1 MDDSA
6 IRNYCTWARRELR
19 DEVMRRCAIY
29 DVAEKPEAPAGADAV
44 GGRVLTDE
52 EKRQRRELL
61 EEVGRDGL
69 DRTVERAAYTW
80 FNRIAAIRFMEVND
94 RLPSRT
100 RLLSANDG
108 SFRPQALQEPLSVD
122 IEGLDRAEVAR
133 LVQEGDDEA
142 TFRCL
147 FLAQC
152 HELAECMPGVFE
164 RVGAAMELLLPD
176 GLLRE
181 GGVVERMVDGIP
193 ESDWAEGVEI
203 VGWAYQYYNQERKDE
218 YFASKRKAT
227 ADDIAPAT
235 QLFTPEWIVRYLVEN
250 SLGRLWMLNFPDSR
264 LKDSMEYYIDPGE
277 DHEEDF
283 LRIESPEDITFCDPC
298 CGSGHILV
306 YAFDLLARMYE
317 EQGYSRREIPR
328 LVLEKN
334 LTGIEIDRRA
344 GQLASFA
351 LTMKACEYDRRFLSR
366 GVRPSVTV
374 LQPVRFGEGELA
386 GTDLLAQG
394 HDLLDAFDHL
404 DEVGSLYV
412 PAEGDLSLVEGAI
425 EAKRDP
431 ADMFATHTVGGL
443 EQMKSYLEL
452 LSRHFSATATNP
464 PYFNNY
470 GSWISKWIKDNYP
483 DEKSDFCVCFINRG
497 LRFTVGSGCLA
508 MITAS
513 SWMFISSFEKMRK
526 KLLSGNVVL
535 SMIQQSTHGFPSVT
549 VPTTMFVLRRGS
561 SNTAGSYIRL
571 EDFDRPQWQQPKA
584 YEAIHNHGCDWF
596 YEARQSDFASI
607 PGSPIAYWAGKE
619 LIQSFVKGTPL
630 SKVAAPKQGLAT
642 GDNERFLR
650 LWWEVSLSS
659 IGFGLENRDTASASG
674 KKWFPCNKGGGF
686 RRWFGNNWYI
696 VNWHND
702 GEEIR
707 SFERNGR
714 IASRPQNM
722 DYYFKEGMT
731 WGTISSGGFSM
742 RYSPKGTMFETKGS
756 VCFPED
762 SSALPYLLGLMNT
775 SLVDEMQT
783 ILSPTL
789 DYHEGPLGKIPVEF
803 ANEASTQRVGE
814 TVRDNIDICKQDFDA
829 SEESW
834 DFKKNPL
841 VGVEESAPEQ
851 YETVFINENNVLGSP
866 SVGALE
872 WSWMNWATRCDDR
885 FAQLKSNEEELNR
898 IFASIYHMEGEVPIE
913 VPDDKVSVR
922 LADRERDVK
931 SLISYAVGCMMGRYS
946 LDVDGLVL
954 ADQGAT
960 LQDYLE
966 KVPDPTFMPDEDGI
980 IPLTDVEYFHDD
992 ATGLFADFLKAAYG
1006 EETLEENLAF
1016 VAESLGGEGAPR
1028 EVIRDYFR
1036 NQFFADH
1043 CKTYSVTGSGKRPI
1057 YWLFDSGKKGGFRA
1071 LFYMHRYTPDLLA
1084 RLRTDYVHPQQE
1096 RYRNQ
1101 IEHIDEVLPTADRR
1115 EAARLKKERKRLS
1128 DQLAETNAY
1137 EEKVH
1142 HLADQMIRIDLDDGV
1157 KHNYALFQDVLSKIK

>member
-6 IRNYCTWARRELR
+6 IRNCCTWARNELR

-29 DVAEKPEAPAGADAV
+29 DVSEKPQAPAGADAV
-44 GGRVLTDE
+44 AGRVLTDV
-52 EKRQRRELL
+52 EKRQRAELL
-61 EEVGRDGL
+61 RTVKADGL

-80 FNRIAAIRFMEVND
+80 FNRIAAIRFMEIND

-152 HELAECMPGVFE
+152 HELSTCMPDVFE

-181 GGVVERMVDGIP
+181 GGVLERMVDAIP
-193 ESDWAEGVEI
+193 ESDWTEGVEI
-203 VGWAYQYYNQERKDE
+203 VGWMYQYYNQERKDE

-250 SLGRLWMLNFPDSR
+250 SLGRLWMLNFPSSR
-264 LKDSMEYYIDPGE
+264 LKDSMEYYIDPGDE
-277 DHEEDF
+277 HEEDF
-283 LRIESPEDITFCDPC
+283 LRVTSPEEITFCDPC

-317 EQGYSRREIPR
+317 EQGYSRREIPQ
-328 LVLEKN
+328 LVLTKN

-351 LTMKACEYDRRFLSR
+351 LAMKACEYDRRFLSR
-366 GVRPSVTV
+366 GVQPNVTV
-374 LQPVRFGEGELA
+374 LEQVRFEGGELA
-386 GTDLLAQG
+386 GTDLLLNG
-394 HDLLDAFDHL
+394 HDLLDAFAHL

-412 PAEGDLSLVEGAI
+412 PAEGDLSLVETSI
-425 EAKRDP
+425 EAKNDP
-431 ADMFATHTVGGL
+431 ADMFAARTVS
-443 EQMKSYLEL
+443 EMETMRSALEL
-452 LSRHFSATATNP
+452 LSRRFSAVATNP
-464 PYFNNY
+464 PYLGNFNP
-470 GSWISKWIKDNYP
+470 WMSKWVKDNYP
-483 DEKSDFCVCFINRG
+483 DEKGDLCVCFINRIF
-497 LRFTVGSGCLA
+497 RFAVKNGVSALVTSE
-508 MITAS
+508 
-513 SWMFISSFEKMRK
+513 SWLFLSSFEKMRS
-526 KLLSGNVVL
+526 KLIAHDGILSLARVFDSRKHADNF
-535 SMIQQSTHGFPSVT
+535 SAN
-549 VPTTMFVLRRGS
+549 TMFVLKKGS
-561 SNTAGSYIRL
+561 MECPG
-571 EDFDRPQWQQPKA
+571 A
-584 YEAIHNHGCDWF
+584 YFTLSQMGNDEKSDALVEAIHNHDCGWF
-596 YEARQSDFASI
+596 YKDRQSDFASI
-607 PGSPIAYWAGKE
+607 PGNPIAYWASHDAITNFSKFP
-619 LIQSFVKGTPL
+619 SFGVCANPSAGIT
-630 SKVAAPKQGLAT
+630 T
-642 GDNERFLR
+642 GANDIFIR
-650 LWWEVSLSS
+650 LWWEVSYAN
-659 IGFGLENRDTASASG
+659 ITFGLQNIDSMDETTR
-674 KKWFPCNKGGGF
+674 WIPCNKGGSYRKWYGNRENIMNYGPEARKRMESFPGYRPVNESLQF
-686 RRWFGNNWYI
+686 RDSISWSDITSGTNSFRANGAGCVFDHVAISAFPPNEYFLQTLAF
-696 VNWHND
+696 VNSSVAACYLEFLAPTLHCNAGDIAKLPLAVTDDAFAYTASLAEKNIHLSKVDWD
-702 GEEIR
+702 
-707 SFERNGR
+707 SFEVSWEFTKHPLLTGKSLYQAFSDWEKLCGKR
-714 IASRPQNM
+714 
-722 DYYFKEGMT
+722 FKEAKST
-731 WGTISSGGFSM
+731 
-742 RYSPKGTMFETKGS
+742 E
-756 VCFPED
+756 
-762 SSALPYLLGLMNT
+762 
-775 SLVDEMQT
+775 
-783 ILSPTL
+783 
-789 DYHEGPLGKIPVEF
+789 
-803 ANEASTQRVGE
+803 EAV
-814 TVRDNIDICKQDFDA
+814 
-829 SEESW
+829 
-834 DFKKNPL
+834 
-841 VGVEESAPEQ
+841 
-851 YETVFINENNVLGSP
+851 
-866 SVGALE
+866 
-872 WSWMNWATRCDDR
+872 
-885 FAQLKSNEEELNR
+885 NR
-898 IFASIYHMEGEVPIE
+898 AIAGIYHMEGEVPIE

-931 SLISYAVGCMMGRYS
+931 SLVSYAVGCMMGRYS

-960 LQDYLE
+960 LQDYLT

-992 ATGLFADFLKAAYG
+992 ATGLFVDFLRSAYG

-1036 NQFFADH
+1036 NRFFADH

-1115 EAARLKKERKRLS
+1115 EAARLKKERKKLS

-1142 HLADQMIRIDLDDGV
+1142 HLADQMIQIDLDDGV
-1157 KHNYALFQDVLSKIK
+1157 KHNYALFQDVLAKIK

>member
-29 DVAEKPEAPAGADAV
+29 GISEEPEAPAGADSV
-44 GGRVLTDE
+44 SGRVLTDE

-147 FLAQC
+147 LLAQC
-152 HELAECMPGVFE
+152 HELSACMPGVFE

-193 ESDWAEGVEI
+193 EPDWTEGVEI
-203 VGWAYQYYNQERKDE
+203 VGWMYQYYNQERKDE

-235 QLFTPEWIVRYLVEN
+235 QLFTPEWIVRYLVDN
-250 SLGRLWMLNFPDSR
+250 SLGRLWMLNFPESR
-264 LKDSMEYYIDPGE
+264 LKGSMDYYIDPGDE
-277 DHEEDF
+277 HEEDF
-283 LRIESPEDITFCDPC
+283 LRIGSPEDITFCDPC

-317 EQGYSRREIPR
+317 ERGYSRREIPR

-351 LTMKACEYDRRFLSR
+351 LAMKACEYDRRFLSR
-366 GVRPSVTV
+366 GVQPNVTV
-374 LQPVRFGEGELA
+374 LEPVRFGEGELA
-386 GTDLLAQG
+386 GTDLLAEG

-404 DEVGSLYV
+404 DEIGSLYV
-412 PAEGDLSLVEGAI
+412 PGDVDLALVEKAI
-425 EAKRDP
+425 DAKRDP
-431 ADMFATHTVGGL
+431 NNMFAAHTVSEL
-443 EQMKSYLEL
+443 ERMMSELEL
-452 LSRHFSATATNP
+452 LSREFSVTGTNP
-464 PYFNNY
+464 PYMGSNNTS
-470 GSWISKWIKDNYP
+470 SWLSRMLKKNYE
-483 DEKSDFCVCFINRG
+483 DEKSDLCTCFIPR
-497 LRFTVGSGCLA
+497 CLA
-508 MITAS
+508 FTHHRGSVAIITSDTCMYLKSFENMRKTLINEKTILSFIDTRGTNAHPDVFDANAGWVILNAS
-513 SWMFISSFEKMRK
+513 SENFY
-526 KLLSGNVVL
+526 
-535 SMIQQSTHGFPSVT
+535 
-549 VPTTMFVLRRGS
+549 
-561 SNTAGSYIRL
+561 GSYIKLDQGVGEKGGYLRTAAA
-571 EDFDRPQWQQPKA
+571 DA
-584 YEAIHNHGCDWF
+584 SCDWLYKSNSRIF
-596 YEARQSDFASI
+596 NSL
-607 PGSPIAYWAGKE
+607 PGNQIAYWISEAMLNVFKH
-619 LIQSFVKGTPL
+619 SVPL
-630 SKVAAPKQGLAT
+630 ESVATVKQGLAT
-642 GDNERFLR
+642 ADNERFLR
-650 LWWEVSLSS
+650 LWWEPSQEECFFGCKTHEQSKLS
-659 IGFGLENRDTASASG
+659 NQ
-674 KKWFPCNKGGGF
+674 KWYPCDKGGLF
-686 RRWFGNNWYI
+686 RRWSGNTEYLINWQ
-696 VNWHND
+696 ND
-702 GEEIR
+702 GTELYC
-707 SFERNGR
+707 FERAVIRN
-714 IASRPQNM
+714 P
-722 DYYFKEGMT
+722 DYYFKPYIA
-731 WGTISSGGFSM
+731 WSDVSSGAIAFRYRGYGFIFEHCANALFSDDDTLFRLSGLLNSSTASFILKLLAPTLHFGIGHLASFPVYRM
-742 RYSPKGTMFETKGS
+742 HDWPDAIATLARECTQLSLDEYNSFETSWSFKRHPL
-756 VCFPED
+756 VAQ
-762 SSALPYLLGLMNT
+762 SSIA
-775 SLVDEMQT
+775 
-783 ILSPTL
+783 
-789 DYHEGPLGKIPVEF
+789 
-803 ANEASTQRVGE
+803 EASQ
-814 TVRDNIDICKQDFDA
+814 
-829 SEESW
+829 SW
-834 DFKKNPL
+834 EAKCDERYFSIKN
-841 VGVEESAPEQ
+841 
-851 YETVFINENNVLGSP
+851 
-866 SVGALE
+866 
-872 WSWMNWATRCDDR
+872 
-885 FAQLKSNEEELNR
+885 NEETLNK
-898 IFASIYHMEGEVPIE
+898 IFAESYGLTGEVPVT

-922 LADRERDVK
+922 RYNRERDVK
-931 SLISYAVGCMMGRYS
+931 SLVSYAVGCMMGRYS

-954 ADQGAT
+954 ADQGAS

-966 KVPDPTFMPDEDGI
+966 KVPNPTFMPDEDGI

-992 ATGLFADFLKAAYG
+992 ATGLFVDFLKAAYG

-1016 VAESLGGEGAPR
+1016 VAESLGGEGTSR

-1101 IEHIDEVLPTADRR
+1101 IEHIDEVLPTADRS
-1115 EAARLKKERKRLS
+1115 EAARLKKERKKLS

-1137 EEKVH
+1137 EERVH

-1157 KHNYALFQDVLSKIK
+1157 KHNYALFQDVLAKIK

>member
-6 IRNYCTWARRELR
+6 IRNYCTWARNELR

-29 DVAEKPEAPAGADAV
+29 GISEEPEATAGADSV

-61 EEVGRDGL
+61 EEVRRDGL

-108 SFRPQALQEPLSVD
+108 SFRPQALQEPLSVN
-122 IEGLDRAEVAR
+122 IEGLDRAEVAS

-147 FLAQC
+147 LLAQC
-152 HELAECMPGVFE
+152 HELSACMPDVFE

-181 GGVVERMVDGIP
+181 GGVVGRMVDAIP
-193 ESDWAEGVEI
+193 ESDWTEGVEI
-203 VGWAYQYYNQERKDE
+203 VGWMYQYYNQERKDE

-250 SLGRLWMLNFPDSR
+250 SLGRLWMLNFPESR
-264 LKDSMEYYIDPGE
+264 LKDSMDYYIDPGE
-277 DHEEDF
+277 DQEEDF
-283 LRIESPEDITFCDPC
+283 LRIGSPEDITFCDPC

-317 EQGYSRREIPR
+317 EQGYSRREIPQ
-328 LVLEKN
+328 LVLQKN

-374 LQPVRFGEGELA
+374 LEPVRFGEGELA
-386 GTDLLAQG
+386 GTDLLLNG
-394 HDLLDAFDHL
+394 HDLLDAFAHL

-412 PAEGDLSLVEGAI
+412 PTESDLALVESAI

-431 ADMFATHTVGGL
+431 ENMFASHTVAEL
-443 EQMKSYLEL
+443 ETMKSELEL
-452 LSRHFSATATNP
+452 LSRRFSTVATNP
-464 PYFNNY
+464 PYLGNFN
-470 GSWISKWIKDNYP
+470 SWMSKWVKENYP
-483 DEKSDFCVCFINRG
+483 DEKSDLFAAFINRNLHFAEPFG
-497 LRFTVGSGCLA
+497 ELGFMSPFV
-508 MITAS
+508 
-513 SWMFISSFEKMRK
+513 WMFISSYEKLRK
-526 KLLSGNVVL
+526 KLILESFVTSLIQLEYSGF
-535 SMIQQSTHGFPSVT
+535 SGAT
-549 VPTTMFVLRRGS
+549 VPICTFTLCNGRARKVK
-561 SNTAGSYIRL
+561 GSYIRL
-571 EDFDRPQWQQPKA
+571 SDFPGAANQAPKA
-584 YEAIHNHGCDWF
+584 LEAIHDRQCGWF
-596 YEARQSDFASI
+596 YNANQDDFASI
-607 PGSPIAYWAGKE
+607 PGSPIAYWIGKNVINLYRRGKLSDKYE
-619 LIQSFVKGTPL
+619 AKEGVGTRNDP
-630 SKVAAPKQGLAT
+630 V
-642 GDNERFLR
+642 FLK
-650 LWWEVSLSS
+650 LFWEVSLSK
-659 IGFGLENRDTASASG
+659 IGKR
-674 KKWFPCNKGGGF
+674 KKWILTDKAGGF
-686 RRWFGNNWYI
+686 HRWYMGCTFVMNWE
-696 VNWHND
+696 ND
-702 GEEIR
+702 GYEIKNY
-707 SFERNGR
+707 RNPDGSLR
-714 IASRPQNM
+714 SRPQNTQYLFREGVSWGKIGSGTPSFRYRPEGYGFN
-722 DYYFKEGMT
+722 DAAPTLFGQDLLPILAALNSSSYLELLTIQGSTLNLTTGVVLSLPLLSNEVDKSFLSRIANENINIVKADWDTKETSIYFKRHALIGEEGSLIKAAEL
-731 WGTISSGGFSM
+731 ISSDWNN
-742 RYSPKGTMFETKGS
+742 RFE
-756 VCFPED
+756 
-762 SSALPYLLGLMNT
+762 
-775 SLVDEMQT
+775 
-783 ILSPTL
+783 
-789 DYHEGPLGKIPVEF
+789 
-803 ANEASTQRVGE
+803 
-814 TVRDNIDICKQDFDA
+814 
-829 SEESW
+829 
-834 DFKKNPL
+834 
-841 VGVEESAPEQ
+841 
-851 YETVFINENNVLGSP
+851 
-866 SVGALE
+866 
-872 WSWMNWATRCDDR
+872 
-885 FAQLKSNEEELNR
+885 QLRSNEETLN
-898 IFASIYHMEGEVPIE
+898 IYFAKVCGMQHEVAS
-913 VPDDKVSVR
+913 KVEDEKISVR
-922 LADRERDVK
+922 RFNREEEIK
-931 SLISYAVGCMMGRYS
+931 SLVSYAVGCMMGRYS
-946 LDVDGLVL
+946 LDFDGLVL

-960 LQDYLE
+960 LQDYLA
-966 KVPDPTFMPDEDGI
+966 KVPEPTFMPDEDGI

-992 ATGLFADFLKAAYG
+992 ATGLFVDFLKAAYG

-1036 NQFFADH
+1036 NRFFADH

-1115 EAARLKKERKRLS
+1115 EAARLKKERKKLS

-1157 KHNYALFQDVLSKIK
+1157 KHNYGLFQDVLAKIK

>member
-6 IRNYCTWARRELR
+6 IRNYCTWARNELR

-29 DVAEKPEAPAGADAV
+29 DISEKPSAPADADAV
-44 GGRVLTDE
+44 AGRVLTDV
-52 EKRQRRELL
+52 EKRQRAELL
-61 EEVGRDGL
+61 RTVKGDGL

-94 RLPSRT
+94 RLPSHT

-147 FLAQC
+147 LLAQC
-152 HELAECMPGVFE
+152 HELSACMPDVFE

-181 GGVVERMVDGIP
+181 GGVIERMVDGIP

-317 EQGYSRREIPR
+317 ERGYSRREIPR
-328 LVLEKN
+328 LVLERN

-366 GVRPSVTV
+366 GVQPNVNV
-374 LQPVRFGEGELA
+374 LEPVRFGEGELS
-386 GTDLLAQG
+386 GTDLLAEG
-394 HDLLDAFDHL
+394 HDLLDAFAHL

-412 PAEGDLSLVEGAI
+412 PAEGDLSLVESAI

-431 ADMFATHTVGGL
+431 ADMFAARTVAEL
-443 EQMKSYLEL
+443 ETMKSELKL
-452 LSRHFSATATNP
+452 LSRRFSVVVTNP
-464 PYFNNY
+464 PYLGNFNNWM
-470 GSWISKWIKDNYP
+470 GNWVKENYA
-483 DEKSDFCVCFINRG
+483 DVKSDVFAAFIFRN
-497 LRFTVGSGCLA
+497 LSFAEPSGELGF
-508 MITAS
+508 MTPFV
-513 SWMFISSFEKMRK
+513 WMFISSYEKLRRR
-526 KLLSGNVVL
+526 LISSCFITSLIQLEYSGFA
-535 SMIQQSTHGFPSVT
+535 GAT
-549 VPTTMFVLRRGS
+549 VPICTFTLSNINAGRARGRFV
-561 SNTAGSYIRL
+561 RL
-571 EDFDRPQWQQPKA
+571 ANFPGPANQAPRA
-584 YEAIHNHGCDWF
+584 LEAIHNHDCGWF
-596 YEARQSDFASI
+596 YEAHQSDFASI
-607 PGSPIAYWAGKE
+607 PGSPIAYWASSAAVRAFKSFSPMSSIGYGCNGMTTGKNE
-619 LIQSFVKGTPL
+619 L
-630 SKVAAPKQGLAT
+630 
-642 GDNERFLR
+642 FLR
-650 LWWEVSLSS
+650 LWFEVSKTKIEAHAS
-659 IGFGLENRDTASASG
+659 NRSDALQSG
-674 KKWFPCNKGGGF
+674 KTWFPYNKGGDF
-686 RRWFGNNWYI
+686 RKWYGNEEWVIDWYKDGEHVRSYGHLVPRSQNYMFKPAITWSKISSSKAAFRLKDAGQLFDVAGLSYFVNDESERAALIAFCNSSCAAYMLSFLAPTLNFEVGSICSLPIAPAVLANQDISLLASRNYEISKFDYNLSETAPEFIRHPLLPGHATHIQGGILISEMENALCKTLDRARNELRANEEKIDSI
-696 VNWHND
+696 VNEIYDFGD
-702 GEEIR
+702 G
-707 SFERNGR
+707 
-714 IASRPQNM
+714 A
-722 DYYFKEGMT
+722 
-731 WGTISSGGFSM
+731 
-742 RYSPKGTMFETKGS
+742 
-756 VCFPED
+756 
-762 SSALPYLLGLMNT
+762 
-775 SLVDEMQT
+775 
-783 ILSPTL
+783 
-789 DYHEGPLGKIPVEF
+789 
-803 ANEASTQRVGE
+803 
-814 TVRDNIDICKQDFDA
+814 
-829 SEESW
+829 
-834 DFKKNPL
+834 
-841 VGVEESAPEQ
+841 
-851 YETVFINENNVLGSP
+851 
-866 SVGALE
+866 
-872 WSWMNWATRCDDR
+872 
-885 FAQLKSNEEELNR
+885 
-898 IFASIYHMEGEVPIE
+898 PIE
-913 VPDDKVSVR
+913 VDAGKLSCRKYIRSENVS
-922 LADRERDVK
+922 

-960 LQDYLE
+960 LDDYLE
-966 KVPDPTFMPDEDGI
+966 KVPEPTFMPDEDGI

-992 ATGLFADFLKAAYG
+992 ATGLFVDFLKAAYG

-1115 EAARLKKERKRLS
+1115 EAARLKKERKKLS

-1142 HLADQMIRIDLDDGV
+1142 HLADQMISIDLDDGV
-1157 KHNYALFQDVLSKIK
+1157 KHNYALFQDVLAKIK

>member
-6 IRNYCTWARRELR
+6 IRNCCTWARNELR

-29 DVAEKPEAPAGADAV
+29 DVSEKPQAPAGADAV
-44 GGRVLTDE
+44 AGRVLTDV
-52 EKRQRRELL
+52 EKRQRAELL
-61 EEVGRDGL
+61 RTVKADGL

-80 FNRIAAIRFMEVND
+80 FNRIAAIRFMEIND

-152 HELAECMPGVFE
+152 HELADCMPGVFE

-181 GGVVERMVDGIP
+181 GGVIERMVDGIP
-193 ESDWAEGVEI
+193 EADWAGGVEI
-203 VGWAYQYYNQERKDE
+203 VGWAYQYYNQERKGE

-264 LKDSMEYYIDPGE
+264 LKDSMEYYIDPGDE
-277 DHEEDF
+277 HEEDF
-283 LRIESPEDITFCDPC
+283 LKIGSPEDITFCDPC

-306 YAFDLLARMYE
+306 YAFDLLVRMYE
-317 EQGYSRREIPR
+317 EQGYSRREIPQ
-328 LVLEKN
+328 LVLTKN
-334 LTGIEIDRRA
+334 ITGIEIDRRA

-366 GVRPSVTV
+366 GVQPNVNV
-374 LQPVRFGEGELA
+374 LEPVRFGEGELA
-386 GTDLLAQG
+386 GTDLLAEG
-394 HDLLDAFDHL
+394 HDLLDAFAHL

-412 PAEGDLSLVEGAI
+412 PAEGDLALVEAAI
-425 EAKRDP
+425 EAKNDP
-431 ADMFATHTVGGL
+431 ADMFAAHAVAEL
-443 EQMKSYLEL
+443 ETMKSELEL
-452 LSRHFSATATNP
+452 LSRRFSTVATNP
-464 PYFNNY
+464 PYLGNFNP
-470 GSWISKWIKDNYP
+470 WMSKWIKDNYP
-483 DEKSDFCVCFINRG
+483 DEKGDLCTCFIKRG
-497 LRFTVGSGCLA
+497 FTFAASDGYLA
-508 MITAS
+508 EITMQ
-513 SWMFISSFEKMRK
+513 SWMFLGTYKAMRN
-526 KLLSGNVVL
+526 KLLKTRSIVSMAHIGARGFDAIGGEVVSTTATVFLGNRQCDSGE
-535 SMIQQSTHGFPSVT
+535 
-549 VPTTMFVLRRGS
+549 
-561 SNTAGSYIRL
+561 YIRL
-571 EDFDRPQWQQPKA
+571 VDGIGEDEKTNLIR
-584 YEAIHNHGCDWF
+584 EAIRNRNCGWF
-596 YEARQSDFASI
+596 YKARQSDFASI
-607 PGSPIAYWAGKE
+607 SDSPIAYWASDKVLE
-619 LIQSFVKGTPL
+619 LFSSEKI
-630 SKVAAPKQGLAT
+630 VADYISAREGLTTA
-642 GDNERFLR
+642 DNETFLR
-650 LWWEVSLSS
+650 LWEEVSISN
-659 IGFGLENRDTASASG
+659 INFFARVEADANTNEYRWYPYT
-674 KKWFPCNKGGGF
+674 KGGDY
-686 RRWFGNNWYI
+686 RRWYGNNDYL
-696 VNWHND
+696 VNWCND

-707 SFERNGR
+707 ANVDQKTGR
-714 IASRPQNM
+714 IRSHNYNGIYAFR
-722 DYYFKEGMT
+722 EGFSWT
-731 WGTISSGGFSM
+731 NISSSVFAARYCPEGF
-742 RYSPKGTMFETKGS
+742 MFDTKGPKA
-756 VCFPED
+756 F
-762 SSALPYLLGLMNT
+762 SSSHEYLLFILAYT
-775 SLVDEMQT
+775 QSSVAAYLLSR
-783 ILSPTL
+783 LSPTL
-789 DYHEGPLGKIPVEF
+789 DFKIGPILSLPVPHLSEDNQEKVLELTTECVGLCREDWDSFETSWNFSHHPLLCRFSQLSKALNQVAETWEQRFNQLKANEESINLIF
-803 ANEASTQRVGE
+803 ANACG
-814 TVRDNIDICKQDFDA
+814 
-829 SEESW
+829 
-834 DFKKNPL
+834 L
-841 VGVEESAPEQ
+841 
-851 YETVFINENNVLGSP
+851 EN
-866 SVGALE
+866 
-872 WSWMNWATRCDDR
+872 
-885 FAQLKSNEEELNR
+885 
-898 IFASIYHMEGEVPIE
+898 EVPIKVADDE
-913 VPDDKVSVR
+913 VTVR
-922 LADRERDVK
+922 QLDRTREIK
-931 SLISYAVGCMMGRYS
+931 SLVSYAVGCMMGRYS

-960 LQDYLE
+960 LQDYLV
-966 KVPDPTFMPDEDGI
+966 KVPNPTFMPDKDGI

-992 ATGLFADFLKAAYG
+992 ATGLFVDFLKAAYG

-1016 VAESLGGEGAPR
+1016 VAESLGGEGTPR

-1036 NQFFADH
+1036 NRFFADH

-1115 EAARLKKERKRLS
+1115 EAARLKKERKKLS

-1142 HLADQMIRIDLDDGV
+1142 HLADQMIQIDLDDGV
-1157 KHNYALFQDVLSKIK
+1157 KHNYALFQDVLAKIK

>member
-6 IRNYCTWARRELR
+6 IRNYCTWARNELR
-19 DEVMRRCAIY
+19 DEVMRRCAVY
-29 DVAEKPEAPAGADAV
+29 DISEKPQAPADADAV
-44 GGRVLTDE
+44 AGRVLTDV
-52 EKRQRRELL
+52 EKRQRAELL
-61 EEVGRDGL
+61 RTVKADGL

-108 SFRPQALQEPLSVD
+108 TFRPQALQEPLSVD

-142 TFRCL
+142 TFRFL
-147 FLAQC
+147 LLAQC
-152 HELAECMPGVFE
+152 HELADCMPGVFE

-193 ESDWAEGVEI
+193 EEDWAGGVEI

-235 QLFTPEWIVRYLVEN
+235 QLFTPEWIVRYLMEN

-283 LRIESPEDITFCDPC
+283 LRVESPEDITFCDPC

-317 EQGYSRREIPR
+317 ERGYSRREIPQ

-366 GVRPSVTV
+366 GVQPNVNV
-374 LQPVRFGEGELA
+374 LEPVRFEEGELA
-386 GTDLLAQG
+386 GTDLLAEG
-394 HDLLDAFDHL
+394 HDLLDAFAHL

-412 PAEGDLSLVEGAI
+412 PAEGDLVLIEAAI

-431 ADMFATHTVGGL
+431 ADMFASHAVAEL
-443 EQMKSYLEL
+443 ERMKSYLEL
-452 LSRHFSATATNP
+452 LSRRFSTVATNP
-464 PYFNNY
+464 PYLGNFNP
-470 GSWISKWIKDNYP
+470 WMSKWVKDNYP
-483 DEKSDFCVCFINRG
+483 DEKGDLCVCFISRG
-497 LRFTVGSGCLA
+497 IELAEANGSCA
-508 MITAS
+508 FVTS
-513 SWMFISSFEKMRK
+513 HTWMFISSFEKMRVNFLAK
-526 KLLSGNVVL
+526 NKLTSLVHLSP
-535 SMIQQSTHGFPSVT
+535 HGFINPAAQVCA
-549 VPTTMFVLRRGS
+549 FCFEAGS
-561 SNTAGSYIRL
+561 SSSSNGIISGIRL
-571 EDFDRPQWQQPKA
+571 MDFDRPQLQGPKTL
-584 YEAIHNHGCDWF
+584 EAIHDHDCGWF
-596 YEARQSDFASI
+596 YEAHQGDFASI
-607 PGSPIAYWAGKE
+607 PGSPIAYWASEGVFRAFTSGKK
-619 LIQSFVKGTPL
+619 LRDIAVPR
-630 SKVAAPKQGLAT
+630 QGLAT
-642 GDNERFLR
+642 ADNERFLR
-650 LWWEVSLSS
+650 LWWETSLGS
-659 IGFGLENRDTASASG
+659 IGFRFQNREEAKQSG
-674 KKWFPCNKGGGF
+674 KKWFPMTKGGDY
-686 RRWFGNNWYI
+686 RKWYGNLAYT
-696 VNWHND
+696 VNWEND

-707 SFERNGR
+707 GFVVDGKQK
-714 IASRPQNM
+714 SRPQNM
-722 DYYFKEGMT
+722 ATYFFPGIT
-731 WGTISSGGFSM
+731 WSAISSGDFAM
-742 RYSPKGTMFETKGS
+742 RYVPEGVISNAKGPM
-756 VCFPED
+756 CFPKPD
-762 SSALPYLLGLMNT
+762 DTKWLLGFTN
-775 SLVDEMQT
+775 SSSVNT
-783 ILSPTL
+783 ILQFVSPTL
-789 DYHEGPLGKIPVEF
+789 DYSEGPIGNLPVIEDSALEDTVNSLVEECISTCKDDFNEF
-803 ANEASTQRVGE
+803 E
-814 TVRDNIDICKQDFDA
+814 T
-829 SEESW
+829 SW
-834 DFKKNPL
+834 DFRRHPL
-841 VGVEESAPEQ
+841 IESGH
-851 YETVFINENNVLGSP
+851 TVSNACASTTRI
-866 SVGALE
+866 
-872 WSWMNWATRCDDR
+872 WSDR
-885 FAQLKSNEEELNR
+885 FSFVKLNEEENNR
-898 IFASIYHMEGEVPIE
+898 IFAKLYGLEKDVAIDVLDE
-913 VPDDKVSVR
+913 KVSIHR
-922 LADRERDVK
+922 FDREREIK

>member
-6 IRNYCTWARRELR
+6 IRNYCTWARNELR
-19 DEVMRRCAIY
+19 EEVMRRCAVY
-29 DVAEKPEAPAGADAV
+29 DISEKPQAPADADAV
-44 GGRVLTDE
+44 SGRVLTDV
-52 EKRQRRELL
+52 EKRQRAELL
-61 EEVGRDGL
+61 RTVKGDGL

-152 HELAECMPGVFE
+152 HELADCMSGVFE

-181 GGVVERMVDGIP
+181 GGVIERMVDGIAEP
-193 ESDWAEGVEI
+193 DWAEGVEI

-227 ADDIAPAT
+227 ANDIAPAT

-250 SLGRLWMLNFPDSR
+250 SLGRLWMLNFPGSR
-264 LKDSMEYYIDPGE
+264 LKDSMDYYIDPGE

-328 LVLEKN
+328 LVLTKN

-366 GVRPSVTV
+366 GVQPNVTV
-374 LQPVRFGEGELA
+374 LESVRFGEGELA
-386 GTDLLAQG
+386 GTDLLAEG
-394 HDLLDAFDHL
+394 HDLLDAFAHL

-412 PAEGDLSLVEGAI
+412 PAGGDLSLVEGAI

-526 KLLSGNVVL
+526 KLLSGNVIL

-596 YEARQSDFASI
+596 YKAQQSDFSSI
-607 PGSPIAYWAGKE
+607 PGNPIAYWITAAMLKAFNEGISFGDFGQPKAG
-619 LIQSFVKGTPL
+619 IT
-630 SKVAAPKQGLAT
+630 T
-642 GDNERFLR
+642 GDNESFIR
-650 LWWEVSLSS
+650 LWWEVGCSKISQDTTS
-659 IGFGLENRDTASASG
+659 VEDIDNRYV
-674 KKWFPCNKGGGF
+674 WYPCDKGGDFRKWYGNQENVMGF
-686 RRWFGNNWYI
+686 NAEMRNAMESRKGYRP
-696 VNWHND
+696 VNF
-702 GEEIR
+702 
-707 SFERNGR
+707 SL
-714 IASRPQNM
+714 Q
-722 DYYFKEGMT
+722 FKESIT
-731 WGTISSGGFSM
+731 WSYISSGTNAF
-742 RYSPKGTMFETKGS
+742 RYSGKGRLFDHSGISAFPPNHLKYVLGYMNSSTALRYLGIFSSNLRNDAGNLAKVPIVFRDIDVSVVDSCINLCKEDYDAFET
-756 VCFPED
+756 
-762 SSALPYLLGLMNT
+762 
-775 SLVDEMQT
+775 SL
-783 ILSPTL
+783 
-789 DYHEGPLGKIPVEF
+789 
-803 ANEASTQRVGE
+803 
-814 TVRDNIDICKQDFDA
+814 
-829 SEESW
+829 
-834 DFKKNPL
+834 DFKKHPL
-841 VGVEESAPEQ
+841 IGITESEPGSHK
-851 YETVFINENNVLGSP
+851 TFFIDVNNELGSL
-866 SVGALE
+866 SAGALE
-872 WSWMNWATRCDDR
+872 WSWMNWATRCDER
-885 FAQLKSNEEELNR
+885 FSQLKSNEEELNR
-898 IFASIYHMEGEVPIE
+898 IFASIYHMEDEVPIE

-931 SLISYAVGCMMGRYS
+931 SLISYSVGCMMGRYS

-960 LQDYLE
+960 LKDYLE
-966 KVPDPTFMPDEDGI
+966 KVPNPTFMPDEDGI

-992 ATGLFADFLKAAYG
+992 ATGLFVDFLKAAYG
-1006 EETLEENLAF
+1006 EKTLEENLAF

-1036 NQFFADH
+1036 NGFFADH
-1043 CKTYSVTGSGKRPI
+1043 CKIYSVTGSGKRPI

-1115 EAARLKKERKRLS
+1115 EAARLKKERKKLS

-1157 KHNYALFQDVLSKIK
+1157 KHNYALFQDVLAKIK

>member
-6 IRNYCTWARRELR
+6 IRNYCTWARNELR

-29 DVAEKPEAPAGADAV
+29 DISEKPQAPVDADSVA
-44 GGRVLTDE
+44 GRVLTDA

-152 HELAECMPGVFE
+152 HELADCMPGVFE

-181 GGVVERMVDGIP
+181 GGVIERMVDGIP
-193 ESDWAEGVEI
+193 EADWAGGVEI
-203 VGWAYQYYNQERKDE
+203 VGWAYQYYNQERKGE

-250 SLGRLWMLNFPDSR
+250 SLGRLWMLNFPDSS

-317 EQGYSRREIPR
+317 ERGYSRREIPR
-328 LVLEKN
+328 LVLERN

-366 GVRPSVTV
+366 GVQPNVNV
-374 LQPVRFGEGELA
+374 LEPVRFGEGELS
-386 GTDLLAQG
+386 GTDLLAEG
-394 HDLLDAFDHL
+394 HDLLDAFAHL

-412 PAEGDLSLVEGAI
+412 PAEGDLSLVESAI

-431 ADMFATHTVGGL
+431 ADMFAARTVAEL
-443 EQMKSYLEL
+443 ETMKSELKL
-452 LSRHFSATATNP
+452 LSRRFSTVVTNP
-464 PYFNNY
+464 PYLGNFNP
-470 GSWISKWIKDNYP
+470 WMSKWVKDNYP
-483 DEKSDFCVCFINRG
+483 DEKGDLCVCFINRG
-497 LRFTVGSGCLA
+497 FAFVVDDGYLA
-508 MITAS
+508 EITMQ
-513 SWMFISSFEKMRK
+513 SWMFLSSYEAMRNKLIKVRSIVSMAHIGARGFDAIGGEVVSTTATVFVGSCQQIS
-526 KLLSGNVVL
+526 G
-535 SMIQQSTHGFPSVT
+535 T
-549 VPTTMFVLRRGS
+549 
-561 SNTAGSYIRL
+561 YIRL
-571 EDFDRPQWQQPKA
+571 IDGVGEEEKSNR
-584 YEAIHNHGCDWF
+584 YREAICNHDCDWF
-596 YEARQSDFASI
+596 YEANQGDFSSI
-607 PGSPIAYWAGKE
+607 PSSPIAYWASKNM
-619 LIQSFVKGTPL
+619 LLNFAKGISNPL
-630 SKVAAPKQGLAT
+630 SDLIKVAKGITT
-642 GDNERFLR
+642 GNNGCYLR
-650 LWWEVSLSS
+650 NWWEVSASRLTFTRTSLDDGVQS
-659 IGFGLENRDTASASG
+659 I
-674 KKWFPCNKGGGF
+674 WVPCDKGGEF
-686 RRWFGNNWYI
+686 RKWFGNNWFVI
-696 VNWHND
+696 DWRANGQPIIQSPASTPRNLSASFQPSSACSKISTGSISFRHHD
-702 GEEIR
+702 GGFIFTDAAVSLTGSERHQPYVEGFLNSCVAQKMMEVLAPTLNFEVGQIR
-707 SFERNGR
+707 SLPILFDLDFEHEIDDRVYLSRR
-714 IASRPQNM
+714 IGKT
-722 DYYFKEGMT
+722 D
-731 WGTISSGGFSM
+731 W
-742 RYSPKGTMFETKGS
+742 
-756 VCFPED
+756 D
-762 SSALPYLLGLMNT
+762 SS
-775 SLVDEMQT
+775 E
-783 ILSPTL
+783 I
-789 DYHEGPLGKIPVEF
+789 
-803 ANEASTQRVGE
+803 
-814 TVRDNIDICKQDFDA
+814 
-829 SEESW
+829 SW
-834 DFKKNPL
+834 DFKKHPL
-841 VGVEESAPEQ
+841 VDFSEIVSGCHETIFIDKDNRLESLSA
-851 YETVFINENNVLGSP
+851 
-866 SVGALE
+866 GALKWVWAK
-872 WSWMNWATRCDDR
+872 WSKRCDDR
-885 FAQLKSNEEELNR
+885 FTQLKSNEEELNR
-898 IFASIYHMEGEVPIE
+898 IFARIYHMEGEVPIE

-922 LADRERDVK
+922 LANRERDVK
-931 SLISYAVGCMMGRYS
+931 SLVSYAVGCMMGRYS

-960 LQDYLE
+960 LRDYLE

-992 ATGLFADFLKAAYG
+992 ATGLFVDFLKCAYG

-1016 VAESLGGEGAPR
+1016 VADALGGDGTPR
-1028 EVIRDYFR
+1028 DVIRDYFR
-1036 NQFFADH
+1036 NGFFADH

-1084 RLRTDYVHPQQE
+1084 KLRTDYVHPQQE

-1115 EAARLKKERKRLS
+1115 EAARLKKERKKLS

-1137 EEKVH
+1137 EERVH
-1142 HLADQMIRIDLDDGV
+1142 HLADQMIEIDLDDGV
-1157 KHNYALFQDVLSKIK
+1157 KHNYALFQDVLAKIK

>member
-6 IRNYCTWARRELR
+6 IRNYCTWARNELR

-29 DVAEKPEAPAGADAV
+29 GIAEKPAAPADADAIA
-44 GGRVLTDE
+44 GRVLTDE

-61 EEVGRDGL
+61 EEVGRNGL
-69 DRTVERAAYTW
+69 ERTVERAAYTW

-147 FLAQC
+147 LLAQC
-152 HELAECMPGVFE
+152 HELAACMPGVFE

-193 ESDWAEGVEI
+193 ESDWTEGVEI
-203 VGWAYQYYNQERKDE
+203 VGWMYQYYNQERKDE

-250 SLGRLWMLNFPDSR
+250 SLGRLWMLNFPESR
-264 LKDSMEYYIDPGE
+264 LKDSMEYYIDPGDE
-277 DHEEDF
+277 HEEDF
-283 LRIESPEDITFCDPC
+283 LRIGSPEDITFCDPC

-317 EQGYSRREIPR
+317 EQGYSRREIPQ
-328 LVLEKN
+328 LVLTKN

-366 GVRPSVTV
+366 GVQPNVTV
-374 LQPVRFGEGELA
+374 LESVRFGEGELA
-386 GTDLLAQG
+386 GTDLLAEG
-394 HDLLDAFDHL
+394 HDLLDAFAHL

-431 ADMFATHTVGGL
+431 ADMFAAHALAEL
-443 EQMKSYLEL
+443 ETMKAELEL
-452 LSRHFSATATNP
+452 LSRHFSTVVTNP
-464 PYFNNY
+464 PYLGNFNP
-470 GSWISKWIKDNYP
+470 WMSKWVKDNYP
-483 DEKSDFCVCFINRG
+483 DEKNDCFAAFVSRNITRTVFNGYSG
-497 LRFTVGSGCLA
+497 LVTPSV
-508 MITAS
+508 
-513 SWMFISSFEKMRK
+513 WMFISSYEKLRR
-526 KLLSGNVVL
+526 KLLETSHICSMVQL
-535 SMIQQSTHGFPSVT
+535 SYHGFPDVT
-549 VPTTMFVLRRGS
+549 VPTCTFVLMNGS
-561 SNTAGSYIRL
+561 AEQAASYVRL
-571 EDFDRPQWQQPKA
+571 QDFDRPQWQAEKTL
-584 YEAIHNHGCDWF
+584 EAIHDHDCGWF
-596 YEARQSDFASI
+596 YKMRQTDFSSI
-607 PGSPIAYWAGKE
+607 PGSPIAYWASRSLIDAFIRGSRLSE
-619 LIQSFVKGTPL
+619 LCDIRNGL
-630 SKVAAPKQGLAT
+630 ST
-642 GDNERFLR
+642 SDNNRFLR
-650 LWWEVSLSS
+650 LWFEVSHAN
-659 IGFGLENRDTASASG
+659 IGFACRNNEETVGNG
-674 KKWFPCNKGGGF
+674 KRWYPHLKGGDF
-686 RRWFGNNWYI
+686 RKWYGNQSFVINWE
-696 VNWHND
+696 ND

-707 SFERNGR
+707 NFRDNKGKLL
-714 IASRPQNM
+714 SRPQNLQ
-722 DYYFKEGMT
+722 YNFKPAVT
-731 WGTISSGGFSM
+731 WSKITSGDFSARYCEGGFLYDSAAEFCFSQNFQTELSALAFENSSCCQAILNFLNPTLNIQAGDIGNLPIIQLPQ
-742 RYSPKGTMFETKGS
+742 RVLDIAEECIDISKQDWNSFET
-756 VCFPED
+756 
-762 SSALPYLLGLMNT
+762 
-775 SLVDEMQT
+775 
-783 ILSPTL
+783 
-789 DYHEGPLGKIPVEF
+789 
-803 ANEASTQRVGE
+803 
-814 TVRDNIDICKQDFDA
+814 
-829 SEESW
+829 SW
-834 DFKKNPL
+834 DFTKHPL
-841 VGVEESAPEQ
+841 ISGGSSISEAAAEVESKWENRFIKLQKGES
-851 YETVFINENNVLGSP
+851 
-866 SVGALE
+866 
-872 WSWMNWATRCDDR
+872 
-885 FAQLKSNEEELNR
+885 ELNQIIAETYGVADSVATGVSR
-898 IFASIYHMEGEVPIE
+898 
-913 VPDDKVSVR
+913 DKVSIK
-922 LADRERDVK
+922 LFDRNREIR

-946 LDVDGLVL
+946 LDVGGLVL

-960 LQDYLE
+960 LDDYLE
-966 KVPDPTFMPDEDGI
+966 KVPEPTFMPDEDGI

-992 ATGLFADFLKAAYG
+992 ATGLFVDFLKAAYG
-1006 EETLEENLAF
+1006 EEPLEENLAF

-1036 NQFFADH
+1036 NGFFADH

-1128 DQLAETNAY
+1128 DQLAETNVY

-1157 KHNYALFQDVLSKIK
+1157 KHNYALFQDVLAKIK

>member
-6 IRNYCTWARRELR
+6 IRNYCTWARNELR
-19 DEVMRRCAIY
+19 EEVMRRCAVY
-29 DVAEKPEAPAGADAV
+29 DISEKPQAPADADAV
-44 GGRVLTDE
+44 AGRVLTDV
-52 EKRQRRELL
+52 EKRQRAELL
-61 EEVGRDGL
+61 RTVKGDGL

-152 HELAECMPGVFE
+152 HELADCMSGVFE

-181 GGVVERMVDGIP
+181 GGVIERMVDGIAEP
-193 ESDWAEGVEI
+193 DWAEGVEI

-250 SLGRLWMLNFPDSR
+250 SLGRLWMLNFPGSR
-264 LKDSMEYYIDPGE
+264 LKDSMDYYIDPGE

-317 EQGYSRREIPR
+317 ERGYSRREIPR
-328 LVLEKN
+328 LVLGKN

-366 GVRPSVTV
+366 GVKPNVNV
-374 LQPVRFGEGELA
+374 LEPVRFDEGELA
-386 GTDLLAQG
+386 GTDLLTEG

-404 DEVGSLYV
+404 DEVGSLYI
-412 PAEGDLSLVEGAI
+412 PAEGDLALVESAI
-425 EAKRDP
+425 ESKCSA
-431 ADMFATHTVGGL
+431 ADMFASHAVDQL
-443 EQMKSYLEL
+443 ERMKASLQL
-452 LSRHFSATATNP
+452 LSQTFSATATNP

-470 GSWISKWIKDNYP
+470 GSWISKWIKGSYP

-497 LRFTVGSGCLA
+497 LRFTVGSGYLA

-526 KLLSGNVVL
+526 KLLSSNVIL

-561 SNTAGSYIRL
+561 SDTAGSYIRL
-571 EDFDRPQWQQPKA
+571 EDFDRPQWQQPRA
-584 YEAIHNHGCDWF
+584 YEAIHNRDCGWF

-607 PGSPIAYWAGKE
+607 PGSPIAYWLDEGLRIAYQSGKTFGE
-619 LIQSFVKGTPL
+619 LAHP
-630 SKVAAPKQGLAT
+630 KVGMQTSNNDKY
-642 GDNERFLR
+642 LR
-650 LWWEVSLSS
+650 LWWE
-659 IGFGLENRDTASASG
+659 INYGEFGGTSEKLIWI
-674 KKWFPCNKGGGF
+674 KYLKGGEYRKWYGNLSYLVHYNGDPQYILSQPNARVLDLSFLEKRKCTWSDVTSGYPSF
-686 RRWFGNNWYI
+686 RYAPPDTFYDISGHCFFPSRQDQMFLLGYANSIYVEQLKKAFNSTFHFQVGDLQRIIVPTVERASFDEVSKLAEDNVNLSKADWDSVETSWDFTCHPLCTGIEALSNGCAIVEECWDERFESVKANEERINRIFSDAFGVCDEETI
-696 VNWHND
+696 RVPD
-702 GEEIR
+702 EKVSIKKFSREREIR
-707 SFERNGR
+707 S
-714 IASRPQNM
+714 
-722 DYYFKEGMT
+722 
-731 WGTISSGGFSM
+731 
-742 RYSPKGTMFETKGS
+742 
-756 VCFPED
+756 
-762 SSALPYLLGLMNT
+762 
-775 SLVDEMQT
+775 LV
-783 ILSPTL
+783 
-789 DYHEGPLGKIPVEF
+789 
-803 ANEASTQRVGE
+803 
-814 TVRDNIDICKQDFDA
+814 
-829 SEESW
+829 
-834 DFKKNPL
+834 
-841 VGVEESAPEQ
+841 
-851 YETVFINENNVLGSP
+851 
-866 SVGALE
+866 
-872 WSWMNWATRCDDR
+872 
-885 FAQLKSNEEELNR
+885 
-898 IFASIYHMEGEVPIE
+898 
-913 VPDDKVSVR
+913 
-922 LADRERDVK
+922 
-931 SLISYAVGCMMGRYS
+931 SYAVGCMMGRYS

-966 KVPDPTFMPDEDGI
+966 KVPEPTFMPDEDGI

-992 ATGLFADFLKAAYG
+992 ATGLFVDFLRAAYG

-1043 CKTYSVTGSGKRPI
+1043 CKTYSVSGSGKRPI

-1115 EAARLKKERKRLS
+1115 EAARLKKERKKLS

-1142 HLADQMIRIDLDDGV
+1142 HLADQMISIDLDDGV
-1157 KHNYALFQDVLSKIK
+1157 KHNYALFQDVLAKIK

>member
-6 IRNYCTWARRELR
+6 IRNYCTWARNELR

-29 DVAEKPEAPAGADAV
+29 GVSEKPSAPADADAV
-44 GGRVLTDE
+44 GGRVLTDV
-52 EKRQRRELL
+52 EKRQRAELL
-61 EEVGRDGL
+61 RTVKADGL

-133 LVQEGDDEA
+133 LVQAGDDEA

-147 FLAQC
+147 LLAQC

-181 GGVVERMVDGIP
+181 GGVIERMVDGIP
-193 ESDWAEGVEI
+193 EPDWAEGVEI
-203 VGWAYQYYNQERKDE
+203 VGWMYQYYNQERKDE

-264 LKDSMEYYIDPGE
+264 LKDSMEYYIDPGDE
-277 DHEEDF
+277 HEEDF
-283 LRIESPEDITFCDPC
+283 LKIGSPEDITFCDPC

-317 EQGYSRREIPR
+317 EQGFSRREIPQ
-328 LVLEKN
+328 LVLTKN

-374 LQPVRFGEGELA
+374 LEPVKFEEGELA
-386 GTDLLAQG
+386 GTALLLNG
-394 HDLLDAFDHL
+394 HDLLDAFTHL

-412 PAEGDLSLVEGAI
+412 PAKGDLALVESAI
-425 EAKRDP
+425 ETKRD
-431 ADMFATHTVGGL
+431 ADDMFSAHAISEL
-443 EQMKSYLEL
+443 ETMLSELNL
-452 LSRHFSATATNP
+452 LSKSFSVAATNP
-464 PYFNNY
+464 PYLN
-470 GSWISKWIKDNYP
+470 SPQMSKWLSMWTKKRYD
-483 DEKSDFCVCFINRG
+483 KSKRDLCTCFIERS
-497 LRFTVGSGCLA
+497 LDFLQTSG
-508 MITAS
+508 IAS
-513 SWMFISSFEKMRK
+513 LVTMQSWMFLGSYAKFRKSLLDDFSIVSMAHIGVNVFEGLNSKVTSVTAAVFLASRK
-526 KLLSGNVVL
+526 NNAGTFVRLTDIEGGDNKSKLLREVAREENS
-535 SMIQQSTHGFPSVT
+535 SSVYLQVADT
-549 VPTTMFVLRRGS
+549 F
-561 SNTAGSYIRL
+561 RL
-571 EDFDRPQWQQPKA
+571 LPRN
-584 YEAIHNHGCDWF
+584 I
-596 YEARQSDFASI
+596 
-607 PGSPIAYWAGKE
+607 IAYWICENAIIDFSNCIKLGSVYKAR
-619 LIQSFVKGTPL
+619 LGLQS
-630 SKVAAPKQGLAT
+630 
-642 GDNERFLR
+642 GDNDRFIHE
-650 LWWEVSLSS
+650 WFEVSRSS
-659 IGFGLENRDTASASG
+659 ICTTATDEESSALSR
-674 KKWFPCNKGGGF
+674 KKWFPHNKGGEY
-686 RRWFGNNWYI
+686 RKWYGNRDLI
-696 VNWHND
+696 VNYENYGSAIKTL
-702 GEEIR
+702 GETGKTVG
-707 SFERNGR
+707 FNGR
-714 IASRPQNM
+714 DI
-722 DYYFKEGMT
+722 YFKEGIT
-731 WGTISSGGFSM
+731 WSALTNIQNSFRFVPSGSIYDSNKGPAIITDSRREAFELLALLNSSTGQYFLHILNPTISLQNSDIDEFPLLPSLTINEDITNSAQSNVLLA
-742 RYSPKGTMFETKGS
+742 RDDWDARETSLEFKRNPLLIGDS
-756 VCFPED
+756 ILDAYKNWESICSNRIENTKQNEERINAFF
-762 SSALPYLLGLMNT
+762 SSAYH
-775 SLVDEMQT
+775 
-783 ILSPTL
+783 L
-789 DYHEGPLGKIPVEF
+789 DGRVPV
-803 ANEASTQRVGE
+803 T
-814 TVRDNIDICKQDFDA
+814 
-829 SEESW
+829 
-834 DFKKNPL
+834 
-841 VGVEESAPEQ
+841 
-851 YETVFINENNVLGSP
+851 
-866 SVGALE
+866 
-872 WSWMNWATRCDDR
+872 
-885 FAQLKSNEEELNR
+885 
-898 IFASIYHMEGEVPIE
+898 VPIE
-913 VPDDKVSVR
+913 KISLHV
-922 LADRERDVK
+922 ADRRSDVV
-931 SLISYAVGCMMGRYS
+931 SLINYAVGCMMGRYS

-960 LQDYLE
+960 LQNYLE
-966 KVPDPTFMPDEDGI
+966 KVPNPTFMPDEDGI

-992 ATGLFADFLKAAYG
+992 ATGLFVDFLKAAYG
-1006 EETLEENLAF
+1006 EEKLEENLAF
-1016 VAESLGGEGAPR
+1016 VAESLGVEGAPR
-1028 EVIRDYFR
+1028 EAIRDYFR
-1036 NQFFADH
+1036 NNFFYDH
-1043 CKTYSVTGSGKRPI
+1043 CNIYNVSTIGKCPI

-1142 HLADQMIRIDLDDGV
+1142 HLADQMIKIDLDDGV
-1157 KHNYALFQDVLSKIK
+1157 KHNYALFQDVLAKIK

>member
-6 IRNYCTWARRELR
+6 IKGYCTWARRELR

-29 DVAEKPEAPAGADAV
+29 DVSEEPQAPAGADAV
-44 GGRVLTDE
+44 AGRVLTDV
-52 EKRQRRELL
+52 EKRQRGELL
-61 EEVGRDGL
+61 RAVKADGL

-164 RVGAAMELLLPD
+164 RVGAATELLLPD

-181 GGVVERMVDGIP
+181 GGVVERMVSGIP
-193 ESDWAEGVEI
+193 EEDWSEGVEI
-203 VGWAYQYYNQERKDE
+203 VGWMYQYYNQERKDE

-283 LRIESPEDITFCDPC
+283 LKVESPEDITFCDPC

-317 EQGYSRREIPR
+317 ERGYSRREIPR
-328 LVLEKN
+328 LVLQKN

-351 LTMKACEYDRRFLSR
+351 LTMKACEYDRRFLTRAVIPDITTLSTIVFSESDR
-366 GVRPSVTV
+366 STIRVSLGGKHERLAKSLFRRSGVIGSLGVLGEMGSLVRPTCNDIDGLTTIAKSMSTDSDIFTAACLEKIKNAIDMLKPLAKQYSVCA
-374 LQPVRFGEGELA
+374 L
-386 GTDLLAQG
+386 
-394 HDLLDAFDHL
+394 
-404 DEVGSLYV
+404 
-412 PAEGDLSLVEGAI
+412 
-425 EAKRDP
+425 
-431 ADMFATHTVGGL
+431 
-443 EQMKSYLEL
+443 
-452 LSRHFSATATNP
+452 NP
-464 PYFNNY
+464 PYMSSRNM
-470 GSWISKWIKDNYP
+470 SQTMSKWLTDGF
-483 DEKSDFCVCFINRG
+483 SDARNDLYACFIKRATDFG
-497 LRFTVGSGCLA
+497 LSKGYIALITMQSWAFESTYEDLRKAIIKNDRFT
-508 MITAS
+508 
-513 SWMFISSFEKMRK
+513 SFLQLGIKTFPNIGNDVVQTCAFSVHLSQRHAK
-526 KLLSGNVVL
+526 TLFVKLDD
-535 SMIQQSTHGFPSVT
+535 FK
-549 VPTTMFVLRRGS
+549 
-561 SNTAGSYIRL
+561 
-571 EDFDRPQWQQPKA
+571 DFDIKQRQFHNPDNRSFIDSADLLEVPGA
-584 YEAIHNHGCDWF
+584 PLTAAFADASLIHAWDRGERIENFGKF
-596 YEARQSDFASI
+596 TGSQNITSD
-607 PGSPIAYWAGKE
+607 
-619 LIQSFVKGTPL
+619 
-630 SKVAAPKQGLAT
+630 
-642 GDNERFLR
+642 NNRFLR
-650 LWWEVSLSS
+650 LFWEVSASNIAPDRWVLYAK
-659 IGFGLENRDTASASG
+659 GGDFRRYYGNLTYVVDWREQARKYYRDTSSANLLDRWYWYREGITYSAVTSRG
-674 KKWFPCNKGGGF
+674 TGFRYLPTGCVFDKGG
-686 RRWFGNNWYI
+686 
-696 VNWHND
+696 
-702 GEEIR
+702 
-707 SFERNGR
+707 
-714 IASRPQNM
+714 A
-722 DYYFKEGMT
+722 
-731 WGTISSGGFSM
+731 TISVEHHLPEILALLNSKISEALFHVMNPSINLQV
-742 RYSPKGTMFETKGS
+742 RDIKSLPIIL
-756 VCFPED
+756 PED
-762 SSALPYLLGLMNT
+762 SGVREDADELIRIAKRDWDELETSIDFSTSPILGVGTPLRDATSSYIEKKRRDSSRALDLMKDIDRSFAEAYSVN
-775 SLVDEMQT
+775 LD
-783 ILSPTL
+783 TL
-789 DYHEGPLGKIPVEF
+789 PEYEPRDIPV
-803 ANEASTQRVGE
+803 NMPTE
-814 TVRDNIDICKQDFDA
+814 TSCIR
-829 SEESW
+829 
-834 DFKKNPL
+834 
-841 VGVEESAPEQ
+841 
-851 YETVFINENNVLGSP
+851 
-866 SVGALE
+866 
-872 WSWMNWATRCDDR
+872 
-885 FAQLKSNEEELNR
+885 
-898 IFASIYHMEGEVPIE
+898 
-913 VPDDKVSVR
+913 
-922 LADRERDVK
+922 

-960 LQDYLE
+960 LKDYLA
-966 KVPDPTFMPDEDGI
+966 KVPNPTFMPDEDGI

-992 ATGLFADFLKAAYG
+992 ATGLFVDFLKAAYG
-1006 EETLEENLAF
+1006 EDTLEENLAF
-1016 VAESLGGEGAPR
+1016 VAESLGGEGSPR
-1028 EVIRDYFR
+1028 EVIRNYFR
-1036 NQFFADH
+1036 NEFFADH

-1157 KHNYALFQDVLSKIK
+1157 KHNYALFQDVLAKIK

>member
-6 IRNYCTWARRELR
+6 IKGYCTWARNELR
-19 DEVMRRCAIY
+19 REVERRCAIY
-29 DVAEKPEAPAGADAV
+29 DVSEAPSTPAGADAV
-44 GGRVLTDE
+44 AGRVLTDME
-52 EKRQRRELL
+52 RRQRRELL
-61 EEVGRDGL
+61 EEVSRDGL
-69 DRTVERAAYTW
+69 DRVVERAAYTW
-80 FNRIAAIRFMEVND
+80 FNRIMAIRFMEVND

-108 SFRPQALQEPLSVD
+108 SFRPQALREPLSVD

-133 LVQEGDDEA
+133 LVQAGDDEA

-164 RVGAAMELLLPD
+164 RVGAATELLLPD

-181 GGVVERMVDGIP
+181 GGVVERMVSDIP
-193 ESDWAEGVEI
+193 EADWAEGVEI

-250 SLGRLWMLNFPDSR
+250 SLGRLWMLNFPGSSLR
-264 LKDSMEYYIDPGE
+264 DSMEYYIDPGE

-283 LRIESPEDITFCDPC
+283 LRIGSPEDVTFCDPC

-317 EQGYSRREIPR
+317 ERGYSRREIPR

-351 LTMKACEYDRRFLSR
+351 LTMKACEYDRRFLTR
-366 GVRPSVTV
+366 GVRPDVNV
-374 LQPVRFGEGELA
+374 LEPVRFGEGELA
-386 GTDLLAQG
+386 GTDLLLNG
-394 HDLLDAFDHL
+394 HGLLDTFAHL

-412 PAEGDLSLVEGAI
+412 PAEGDLALVDAAI
-425 EAKRDP
+425 EAKRDA
-431 ADMFATHTVGGL
+431 ADMFSAHAFAELQTMRS
-443 EQMKSYLEL
+443 ELEL
-452 LSRHFSATATNP
+452 LSRAFSTAVTNP
-464 PYFNNY
+464 PYLGNFNP
-470 GSWISKWIKDNYP
+470 WMSKWVKENYP
-483 DEKSDFCVCFINRG
+483 NEKSDLCTCFIKRG
-497 LRFTVGSGCLA
+497 FKFTHGDGYLA
-508 MITAS
+508 EITMQ
-513 SWMFISSFEKMRK
+513 SWMFLSSFESMRK
-526 KLLSGNVVL
+526 ELLTTRSIVSMAHLGARAFDAIGGEVV
-535 SMIQQSTHGFPSVT
+535 ST
-549 VPTTMFVLRRGS
+549 
-561 SNTAGSYIRL
+561 TAAVFANKTQKGAGCYVRL
-571 EDFDRPQWQQPKA
+571 VDYVGEAEKSTKFR
-584 YEAIHNHGCDWF
+584 EAINNHGCVWF

-607 PGSPIAYWAGKE
+607 PSSPIAYWASDGVFGAFSSGKR
-619 LIQSFVKGTPL
+619 LRDIAV
-630 SKVAAPKQGLAT
+630 PKQGLAT
-642 GDNERFLR
+642 ADNERFLR
-650 LWWEVSLSS
+650 LWWETSLSS
-659 IGFGLENRDTASASG
+659 IGLGFQNREEAKQSG
-674 KKWFPCNKGGGF
+674 KKWFPMTKGGDY
-686 RRWFGNNWYI
+686 RKWYGNLAYT
-696 VNWHND
+696 VNWEND

-707 SFERNGR
+707 GFIVDGKQK
-714 IASRPQNM
+714 SRPQNM
-722 DYYFKEGMT
+722 ATYFCPGIT
-731 WGTISSGGFSM
+731 WSAISSGDFAM
-742 RYSPKGTMFETKGS
+742 RYVPEGVISNAKGPM
-756 VCFPED
+756 CFPTLD
-762 SSALPYLLGLMNT
+762 DTKWLLGFTN
-775 SLVDEMQT
+775 SSSVNT
-783 ILSPTL
+783 ILQFISPTL
-789 DYHEGPLGKIPVEF
+789 DYSEGPIGNLPVIEDSALEGTVESLVDECVSACEDDFNEF
-803 ANEASTQRVGE
+803 E
-814 TVRDNIDICKQDFDA
+814 T
-829 SEESW
+829 SW
-834 DFKKNPL
+834 DFKRHPL
-841 VGVEESAPEQ
+841 IENSGTVSSACDSTER
-851 YETVFINENNVLGSP
+851 I
-866 SVGALE
+866 
-872 WSWMNWATRCDDR
+872 WADR
-885 FAQLKSNEEELNR
+885 FSLVKRDEKENNR
-898 IFASIYHMEGEVPIE
+898 IFAELYGLEKNVAID
-913 VPDDKVSVR
+913 VPDEKVSIHR
-922 LADRERDVK
+922 FDPGREIR

-946 LDVDGLVL
+946 LDIDGLVL

-960 LQDYLE
+960 LEDYLE
-966 KVPDPTFMPDEDGI
+966 KVPDPSFMPDEDGI

-992 ATGLFADFLKAAYG
+992 ATGLFVDFLKAAYG

-1016 VAESLGGEGAPR
+1016 VAKSLGGDGAPR
-1028 EVIRDYFR
+1028 DIIRDYFR

-1043 CKTYSVTGSGKRPI
+1043 CRTYSVTGSGKRPI

-1157 KHNYALFQDVLSKIK
+1157 KHNYALFQDVLAKIK

>member
-6 IRNYCTWARRELR
+6 IKNYCTWARRELR

-29 DVAEKPEAPAGADAV
+29 DISEDPQAPAGADAV
-44 GGRVLTDE
+44 AGRVLTDD
-52 EKRQRRELL
+52 EKRQRGEMLRA
-61 EEVGRDGL
+61 VKADGL

-152 HELAECMPGVFE
+152 HELAGCMPGVFE
-164 RVGAAMELLLPD
+164 RVGAATELLLPD

-181 GGVVERMVDGIP
+181 GGVVERMVSGIP
-193 ESDWAEGVEI
+193 EEDWSEGVEI

-250 SLGRLWMLNFPDSR
+250 SLGRLWMLNFPDSN

-317 EQGYSRREIPR
+317 ERGYSRREIPR

-344 GQLASFA
+344 GQLAGFA

-366 GVRPSVTV
+366 GVQPNVNV
-374 LQPVRFGEGELA
+374 LEPVRFEEGELA
-386 GTDLLAQG
+386 GTDLLLNG
-394 HDLLDAFDHL
+394 HDLLDAFAHL
-404 DEVGSLYV
+404 DEVGSVYV
-412 PAEGDLSLVEGAI
+412 PKEGDLALVEGAI
-425 EAKRDP
+425 EAKRGS
-431 ADMFATHTVGGL
+431 ADMFSVHALVEL
-443 EQMKSYLEL
+443 ETMRVELDL
-452 LSRHFSATATNP
+452 LSRRFSTVVTNP
-464 PYFNNY
+464 PYLGNFNP
-470 GSWISKWIKDNYP
+470 WMSKWVKENYP
-483 DEKSDFCVCFINRG
+483 DEKNDCFASFISRNMARTVTNGYSG
-497 LRFTVGSGCLA
+497 LVTPSV
-508 MITAS
+508 
-513 SWMFISSFEKMRK
+513 WMFISSYEKLRK
-526 KLLSGNVVL
+526 KLLKSAHICSMVQL
-535 SMIQQSTHGFPSVT
+535 SYHGFPDVT
-549 VPTTMFVLRRGS
+549 VPTCTFVLMNG
-561 SNTAGSYIRL
+561 NAEQAASYVRL
-571 EDFDRPQWQQPKA
+571 QDFDRPQWQAQKTL
-584 YEAIHNHGCDWF
+584 EAIRDHSCGWF
-596 YEARQSDFASI
+596 YKTCQTDFFSI
-607 PGSPIAYWAGKE
+607 PGSPIAYWAGKSLINAFIRGSRLSE
-619 LIQSFVKGTPL
+619 LCDIRNGL
-630 SKVAAPKQGLAT
+630 ST
-642 GDNERFLR
+642 SDNNRFLR
-650 LWWEVSLSS
+650 LWFEVSLSN
-659 IGFGLENRDTASASG
+659 IGFACRNNEETVGSG
-674 KKWFPCNKGGGF
+674 KRWYPHLKGGDF
-686 RRWFGNNWYI
+686 RKWYGNQLFVINWE
-696 VNWHND
+696 ND

-707 SFERNGR
+707 NFRDDKGKLL
-714 IASRPQNM
+714 SRPQNLQ
-722 DYYFKEGMT
+722 YNFKPAVT
-731 WGTISSGGFSM
+731 WSKITSGDFSARYCEGGFLYDSAAEFCFSQNFQTSLTVLAFENSSCCQAM
-742 RYSPKGTMFETKGS
+742 LNFLNPTLNIQAGDIGNLPIIQLPQRTLDVAKECIEISKQDWNSFET
-756 VCFPED
+756 
-762 SSALPYLLGLMNT
+762 
-775 SLVDEMQT
+775 
-783 ILSPTL
+783 
-789 DYHEGPLGKIPVEF
+789 
-803 ANEASTQRVGE
+803 
-814 TVRDNIDICKQDFDA
+814 
-829 SEESW
+829 SW
-834 DFKKNPL
+834 DFTKHPL
-841 VGVEESAPEQ
+841 IIAGDDSISEAAAETESEWESRFVRLQKDESEVNKIIAETYGVADSTATEVS
-851 YETVFINENNVLGSP
+851 IN
-866 SVGALE
+866 
-872 WSWMNWATRCDDR
+872 
-885 FAQLKSNEEELNR
+885 
-898 IFASIYHMEGEVPIE
+898 
-913 VPDDKVSVR
+913 KVSIN
-922 LADRERDVK
+922 LYDRNREIR

-960 LQDYLE
+960 FKDYLD
-966 KVPDPTFMPDEDGI
+966 KVPEPTFMPDEDGI

-992 ATGLFADFLKAAYG
+992 ATGLFVDFLKAAYG

-1016 VAESLGGEGAPR
+1016 VAESLGGEGSPR
-1028 EVIRDYFR
+1028 DVIRDYFC

-1101 IEHIDEVLPTADRR
+1101 IEHIDEVLPSADRR

-1128 DQLAETNAY
+1128 DQLAEANAY

-1157 KHNYALFQDVLSKIK
+1157 KHNYALFQDVLAKIK

>member
-6 IRNYCTWARRELR
+6 IKGYCTWARRELR

-29 DVAEKPEAPAGADAV
+29 DVSEEPQAPAGADAV
-44 GGRVLTDE
+44 AGRVLSDV

-61 EEVGRDGL
+61 DEVKRDGL

-133 LVQEGDDEA
+133 LVSLGDDEA

-181 GGVVERMVDGIP
+181 GGIVERMVSGIP
-193 ESDWAEGVEI
+193 EEDWAEGVEI

-250 SLGRLWMLNFPDSR
+250 SLGRLWMLNFPDSS
-264 LKDSMEYYIDPGE
+264 LKGSMEYYIDPGDE
-277 DHEEDF
+277 HEEDF
-283 LRIESPEDITFCDPC
+283 LRISSPEDITFCDPC

-317 EQGYSRREIPR
+317 ERGYSRREIPQ
-328 LVLEKN
+328 LVLQKN

-351 LTMKACEYDRRFLSR
+351 LTMKACEYDRRFLMR
-366 GVRPSVTV
+366 GVEPNVTV
-374 LQPVRFGEGELA
+374 LEPVHFEEGELA
-386 GTDLLAQG
+386 GTDLLLNG
-394 HDLLDAFDHL
+394 HDLLDAFAHL
-404 DEVGSLYV
+404 DEVGSLYI
-412 PAEGDLSLVEGAI
+412 PQANDLGFVEHAI
-425 EAKRDP
+425 EAKRGA
-431 ADMFATHTVGGL
+431 ADMFSAHALAEL
-443 EQMKSYLEL
+443 ETMKSELEL
-452 LSRHFSATATNP
+452 LSRRSSTVVTNP
-464 PYFNNY
+464 PYLGNFNP
-470 GSWISKWIKDNYP
+470 WMSKWTRKHYANERGDL
-483 DEKSDFCVCFINRG
+483 CTCFIKRG
-497 LRFTVGSGCLA
+497 FSLA
-508 MITAS
+508 SSNGYIAEITMQ
-513 SWMFISSFEKMRK
+513 SWMFLGSYEKLRSEILHNRTILSMAHLGSRAFDAIGGEVVSTTATVFNNSTQVVPGIYLRLTDFQGERGKAIAAAHAAIEPSCAWRYEAVPSSFEK
-526 KLLSGNVVL
+526 
-535 SMIQQSTHGFPSVT
+535 
-549 VPTTMFVLRRGS
+549 
-561 SNTAGSYIRL
+561 
-571 EDFDRPQWQQPKA
+571 
-584 YEAIHNHGCDWF
+584 
-596 YEARQSDFASI
+596 I
-607 PGSPIAYWAGKE
+607 PGMTIAYWASDNVFYIFSQYTQLNDVATTFRG
-619 LIQSFVKGTPL
+619 IQPGNAKFVLP
-630 SKVAAPKQGLAT
+630 
-642 GDNERFLR
+642 
-650 LWWEVSLSS
+650 WYEVSKCAMFTFDEDHSS
-659 IGFGLENRDTASASG
+659 TDKT
-674 KKWFPCNKGGGF
+674 WFPMSAGG
-686 RRWFGNNWYI
+686 RNRKWYGNLEKV
-696 VNWHND
+696 VNWKNS
-702 GEEIR
+702 GEQIKQTESAIIPN
-707 SFERNGR
+707 E
-714 IASRPQNM
+714 QL
-722 DYYFKEGMT
+722 YFKEVIG
-731 WGTISSGGFSM
+731 WSRISSGALTVRWYQNGIL
-742 RYSPKGTMFETKGS
+742 PGDATGS
-756 VCFPED
+756 VYLNNHETLLCILATLNSSTAGYLWPFLNPNMTNSTGIVAKMPLPNFRSLNRERITRLTED
-762 SSALPYLLGLMNT
+762 AIQNSKEDWDSF
-775 SLVDEMQT
+775 E
-783 ILSPTL
+783 I
-789 DYHEGPLGKIPVEF
+789 
-803 ANEASTQRVGE
+803 
-814 TVRDNIDICKQDFDA
+814 
-829 SEESW
+829 SW
-834 DFKKNPL
+834 DFRRHPL
-841 VGVEESAPEQ
+841 IRDYKSISEAASILESEWR
-851 YETVFINENNVLGSP
+851 ERFE
-866 SVGALE
+866 SVRADE
-872 WSWMNWATRCDDR
+872 S
-885 FAQLKSNEEELNR
+885 ELNQ
-898 IFASIYHMEGEVPIE
+898 IFRSAFNFS
-913 VPDDKVSVR
+913 DNVSVEVR
-922 LADRERDVK
+922 DDEISIRRFDCEREIR

-960 LQDYLE
+960 LKDYLE
-966 KVPDPTFMPDEDGI
+966 KVPEPTFMPDEDGI

-992 ATGLFADFLKAAYG
+992 ATGLFVDFLKCAYG

-1016 VAESLGGEGAPR
+1016 VAESLDGEGSPR
-1028 EVIRDYFR
+1028 EVIRNYFR
-1036 NQFFADH
+1036 NEFFADH

-1157 KHNYALFQDVLSKIK
+1157 KHNYALFQDVLAKIK

>member
-6 IRNYCTWARRELR
+6 IKNYCTWARRELR

-29 DVAEKPEAPAGADAV
+29 DISEEPQVPAAADAV
-44 GGRVLTDE
+44 AGRVLTDAE
-52 EKRQRRELL
+52 RRQRRELL
-61 EEVGRDGL
+61 EEVRRDGL
-69 DRTVERAAYTW
+69 DHVVERAAYTW

-164 RVGAAMELLLPD
+164 RVGAATELLLPD

-181 GGVVERMVDGIP
+181 GGVLERMVSGIP
-193 ESDWAEGVEI
+193 EEDWSEGVEI

-277 DHEEDF
+277 DREEDF
-283 LRIESPEDITFCDPC
+283 LRISSPEEITFCDPC

-317 EQGYSRREIPR
+317 ERGYSRREIPR
-328 LVLEKN
+328 LVLERN

-366 GVRPSVTV
+366 GVQPNVNV
-374 LQPVRFGEGELA
+374 LEPVRFGEGELA
-386 GTDLLAQG
+386 GTDLLAEG
-394 HDLLDAFDHL
+394 HDLLDAFAHL

-412 PAEGDLSLVEGAI
+412 PAEGDLALVDAAI
-425 EAKRDP
+425 ESKRDA
-431 ADMFATHTVGGL
+431 ADMFSAHALSEL
-443 EQMKSYLEL
+443 ETMRDELTL
-452 LSRHFSATATNP
+452 LSRRFSAVVTNP
-464 PYFNNY
+464 PYLGNFNP
-470 GSWISKWIKDNYP
+470 WMSKWVKESYP
-483 DEKSDFCVCFINRG
+483 DVKSDLFAAFIYRN
-497 LRFTVGSGCLA
+497 LHFAEPSGELGF
-508 MITAS
+508 MTPFV
-513 SWMFISSFEKMRK
+513 WMFISSYEKLRK
-526 KLLSGNVVL
+526 RLISSSFITSLIQLEYSGFA
-535 SMIQQSTHGFPSVT
+535 GAT
-549 VPTTMFVLRRGS
+549 VPICTFTLSNIKAGKSKGRFV
-561 SNTAGSYIRL
+561 RL
-571 EDFDRPQWQQPKA
+571 ADFPGAANQAPRA
-584 YEAIHNHGCDWF
+584 LEAIHNHECGWF
-596 YEARQSDFASI
+596 YEARQSDFTSI
-607 PGSPIAYWAGKE
+607 PGSPIAYWVSSNIRNAFQKNKSLGDYGEARAGM
-619 LIQSFVKGTPL
+619 T
-630 SKVAAPKQGLAT
+630 T
-642 GDNERFLR
+642 GDNDKFLR
-650 LWWEVSLSS
+650 LWNEVSFSS
-659 IGFGLENRDTASASG
+659 IGFGMEDANAAVQSK
-674 KKWFPCNKGGGF
+674 KKWFPYNKGGGY
-686 RRWFGNNWYI
+686 RKWYGLNNYVVLWE
-696 VNWHND
+696 ND
-702 GEEIR
+702 GAAIKSATKKGRKIASVRSERLYFRKSITWATLTSADVSCRCSNPGFLFDDKGSSAFMPESYFDGALALINSSFGDYLLHILNPSLSFQSGNIASLPYAVSLRNNQEISQLVAR
-707 SFERNGR
+707 NVELSKQDWDSFEN
-714 IASRPQNM
+714 
-722 DYYFKEGMT
+722 
-731 WGTISSGGFSM
+731 
-742 RYSPKGTMFETKGS
+742 
-756 VCFPED
+756 
-762 SSALPYLLGLMNT
+762 
-775 SLVDEMQT
+775 
-783 ILSPTL
+783 
-789 DYHEGPLGKIPVEF
+789 
-803 ANEASTQRVGE
+803 
-814 TVRDNIDICKQDFDA
+814 
-829 SEESW
+829 SW
-834 DFKKNPL
+834 DFQSSPL
-841 VGVEESAPEQ
+841 LNGADIEDAYSAWVSKCETRFAELMTNEERLNCLIAQIYSVEEDIS
-851 YETVFINENNVLGSP
+851 TS
-866 SVGALE
+866 
-872 WSWMNWATRCDDR
+872 
-885 FAQLKSNEEELNR
+885 
-898 IFASIYHMEGEVPIE
+898 
-913 VPDDKVSVR
+913 VPDNKVSVS
-922 LADRERDVK
+922 LADRNREIR

-960 LQDYLE
+960 LRDYLE
-966 KVPDPTFMPDEDGI
+966 KVPEPTFTPDEDGI

-992 ATGLFADFLKAAYG
+992 ATGLFVDFLKAAYG

-1016 VAESLGGEGAPR
+1016 VAESLGGEDSPR
-1028 EVIRDYFR
+1028 EVIRSYFR
-1036 NQFFADH
+1036 NDFFADH
-1043 CKTYSVTGSGKRPI
+1043 CRTYSVTGSGKRPI

-1115 EAARLKKERKRLS
+1115 EAARLKKERKKLS

-1157 KHNYALFQDVLSKIK
+1157 KHNYALFQDVLAKIK